1 MHKELKINT
10 NVPAN
15 HSNSSNRAFIKPS
28 YVCTECG
35 SPMKHIYTHQY
46 SNVYLSDCVSWLF
59 FSPVLLW
66 YPVSFKDDHN
76 LTDSF

>member
-59 FSPVLLW
+59 FPLSCCGT
-66 YPVSFKDDHN
+66 VS
-76 LTDSF
+76 